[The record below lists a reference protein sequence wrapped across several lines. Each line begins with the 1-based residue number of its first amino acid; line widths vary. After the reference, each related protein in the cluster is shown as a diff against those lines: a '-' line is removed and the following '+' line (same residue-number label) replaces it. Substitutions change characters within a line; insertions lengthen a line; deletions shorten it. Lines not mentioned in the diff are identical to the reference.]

1 MIDILRAVQWWDEW
15 QLRILILGS
24 LGLQWFLLLAAPM
37 RNYTIPRLL
46 RFSIWAAYGV
56 LVAPMSTP

>member
-24 LGLQWFLLLAAPM
+24 LGLQWFLVLATPM
-37 RNYTIPRLL
+37 RKYTIPLLL
-46 RFSIWAAYGV
+46 RWCI
-56 LVAPMSTP
+56 